1 MTEISEDE
9 AIPDG
14 VDRLTDQLY
23 ISDAPSARRLP
34 EDHPFDR
41 VITVGYFDRLGYER
55 PEATTD
61 EHVFPDGD
69 HDYTQFQRATD
80 TALAA
85 LSDGQRVLV
94 HCQAG
99 VSRSAAVCSA
109 VLAVQMEIPLDRA
122 YARIRRAR
130 PKVDPVPEVW
140 ASAERYVNDGMNE

>member
-1 MTEISEDE
+1 MTETPESEV
-9 AIPDG
+9 IPDG
-14 VDRLTDQLY
+14 MDRITDQLY
-23 ISDAPSARRLP
+23 ISSAPSARRLP

-69 HDYTQFQRATD
+69 HDYTQFKCATD

-85 LSDGQRVLV
+85 LADGQRVLV

-109 VLAVQMEIPLDRA
+109 VLAVQMEIPLEKA
-122 YARIRRAR
+122 YARIHNVR

-140 ASAERYVNDGMNE
+140 ASAERYVEDRHK